1 MGILYVIGTP
11 LGNSADLSLRAID
24 LLTRLSYLACE
35 DTRSAHRLLMAR
47 EITSQKLFIS
57 LFQENEQAETAHVI
71 ALLQEGHDVGVMSEA
86 GMPTISDP
94 GSYLI
99 ATARAL
105 GIAVVTVPGPSA
117 PATALAAL
125 GFDGSRYVFCG
136 YLPKKESEVRKQI
149 ATWGDK
155 LLDKPYS
162 VVCFESS
169 HRISDTVKAIAQAY
183 PQHELGI
190 CRNLTKIDELVLR
203 GSAAELVEKEMPH
216 DGEYTVAVLFSRARL
231 PR

>member
-1 MGILYVIGTP
+1 MATLYVIGTP
-11 LGNSADLSLRAID
+11 LGNSTDLSLRAIVI
-24 LLTRLSYLACE
+24 LTKLTYLACE

-47 EITSQKLFIS
+47 AITSPKQYIALYQEKEQTETAWIIS
-57 LFQENEQAETAHVI
+57 L
-71 ALLQEGHDVGVMSEA
+71 LQQGHDVGVMSEA

-99 ATARAL
+99 AAARAL
-105 GIAVVTVPGPSA
+105 GITVVIVPGPSA

-125 GFDGSRYVFCG
+125 GFDGSRYLFCG
-136 YLPKKESEVRKQI
+136 YLPKKESDARKHI

-155 LLDKPYS
+155 ILDKPYS

-169 HRISDTVKAIAQAY
+169 HRINETIKAIAQAY
-183 PQHELGI
+183 PHHELGI
-190 CRNLTKIDELVLR
+190 CRNLTKMDELVLR
-203 GSAAELVEKEMPH
+203 GQALELSEKILPS
-216 DGEYTVAVLFSRARL
+216 DGEYTLALFFSRKRL